1 MYIRLNRN
9 LYLQKITIEA
19 NRELF
24 ASVDIQS
31 EEEFQSIIDELNTT
45 RNMITYKI
53 LLFRHFKLM
62 LDDEEHDL
70 LCESFDSNEIELL
83 DNFIKYLIVNE
94 FKLVLV

>member
-19 NRELF
+19 NRDLF
-24 ASVDIQS
+24 ASVDIHS
-31 EEEFQSIIDELNTT
+31 EEEFRSIVDELNAS
-45 RNMITYKI
+45 RNIIAYKT
-53 LLFRHFKLM
+53 LLFRHFKLI
-62 LDDEEHDL
+62 LDDAEHDL
-70 LCESFDSNEIELL
+70 LCESFDNNEIELL

>member
-1 MYIRLNRN
+1 MYIRLSRN

-19 NRELF
+19 NRNLF
-24 ASVDIQS
+24 ASVDIHS
-31 EEEFQSIIDELNTT
+31 EKEFQSIVNELNES
-45 RNMITYKI
+45 RNITTYKT

-62 LDDEEHDL
+62 LDNSEYDL
-70 LCESFDSNEIELL
+70 LCESFDNNEIELL